1 MFQEGNGAGP
11 GLCLKANTGTSRFQ
25 TLYIAWPTCLHL
37 MPECTRRMPNH
48 TRTHIVTSTTCIHT
62 HVNAQSDVR
71 VDTQTHMQ
79 TPSNRHT
86 AKHVLSCSQTDT
98 ETGVHSGTLACTHA
112 PCHKL
117 TQVYTSRHKQVWI
130 PSCVRTHTPQRQG
143 CSSIQVSTWT
153 R

>member
-1 MFQEGNGAGP
+1 MFESKHRHKQISDTVHSVAHMP
-11 GLCLKANTGTSRFQ
+11 TSH
-25 TLYIAWPTCLHL
+25 A
-37 MPECTRRMPNH
+37 RMPNH
-48 TRTHIVTSTTCIHT
+48 THTYIVTSTTCIHT
-62 HVNAQSDVR
+62 HVNAQSDIR

-130 PSCVRTHTPQRQG
+130 PFCVRMHTPQRQG

-153 R
+153 C